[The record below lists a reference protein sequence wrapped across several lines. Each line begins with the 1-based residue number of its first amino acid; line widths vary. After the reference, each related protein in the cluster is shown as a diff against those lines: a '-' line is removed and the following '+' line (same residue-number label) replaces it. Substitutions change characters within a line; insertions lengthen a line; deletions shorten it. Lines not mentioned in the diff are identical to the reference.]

1 MKKCPYCWEGIQDQ
15 AKKCRFCGERI
26 NNNDKETEKNVSKP
40 QKEVVKKTLSTNSK
54 FINRRIEFLYLDK
67 NRISGWEYFVWW
79 WKILLTFMLVFIP
92 IFLLSLWGESL
103 WEYSSFWTFLNFLFY
118 VFSSAIMLFI
128 LRVRIKQCI
137 ARRHDLW
144 LSWWFTFL
152 NLINIVSL
160 VLIFVP
166 WEKWENKYWTREWC
180 INGTSKNKLSEN
192 TKRKRRLR
200 WRILA
205 LNLPIIGLVWLIV
218 SIIFRLL
225 WVVAIGA
232 YDSWSYWTP
241 LIEVIKSFINRMLW
255 ILALLWI
262 PGTVIWIIMLI
273 KNKK

>member
-1 MKKCPYCWEGIQDQ
+1 MKKCPFCGEQIQDQ
-15 AKKCRFCGERI
+15 AKKCRFCGEWI
-26 NNNDKETEKNVSKP
+26 NNNNEKTEKTKSKP
-40 QKEVVKKTLSTNSK
+40 EKEMAKKTLSTNSK
-54 FINRRIEFLYLDK
+54 FINRRIEFLYLDR
-67 NRISGWEYFVWW
+67 NRISWWEYFVWW
-79 WKILLTFMLVFIP
+79 WKTLLTFILLFIP
-92 IFLLSLWGESL
+92 IFFLSLWSESL
-103 WEYSSFWTFLNFLFY
+103 EYSNFWDFLNFLFY
-118 VFSSAIMLFI
+118 ILSSVAILLLVRI
-128 LRVRIKQCI
+128 RIKQCI
-137 ARRHDLW
+137 SRWHDLW

-160 VLIFVP
+160 VLIFIP
-166 WEKWENKYWTREWC
+166 WEKWKNKYWVREWC
-180 INGTSKNKLSEN
+180 TNEIFQNSLSESVR
-192 TKRKRRLR
+192 RKRRLR

-205 LNLPIIGLVWLIV
+205 LNLPIIGIVWLLV

-262 PGTVIWIIMLI
+262 PWTVIWIIMLI